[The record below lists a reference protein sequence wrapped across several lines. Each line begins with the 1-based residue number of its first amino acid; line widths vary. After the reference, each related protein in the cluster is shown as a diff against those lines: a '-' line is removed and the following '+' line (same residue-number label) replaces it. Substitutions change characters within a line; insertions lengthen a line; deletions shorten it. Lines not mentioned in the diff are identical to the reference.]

1 MTPLNIT
8 HVTSEFNPLAKAG
21 GLADV
26 VHGLAKQQVLN
37 GNNVSVILPKY
48 DLINFTLVNPL
59 EIYLQ
64 DLWTYQDN
72 KANQNIVY
80 KTIYEGINIFFIEP
94 NKQRNYFNQGVI
106 YGAENDAERFLY
118 FSRAAVEFLNH
129 ENQPLNILH
138 LHDWPTAVIAPLIK
152 CMFRGLSGRINSIIF
167 TIHNIE
173 HQGRIHPNELSRI
186 GLYGAN
192 LLTDPN
198 KPEYLNLMKGGI
210 AYADKVTTVSP
221 TYAKEI
227 KTPEFSFGLDKTID
241 QYKDK
246 LFGVINGIEQ
256 ESWNPATDPHL
267 FEPFPSNGTYIQ
279 DILRK
284 KDLNKQALF
293 KELGMNP
300 SNGGPLVICITR
312 LASQKGP
319 ELILK
324 AISLITRKGGC
335 FILLG
340 SICEKNL
347 EKPFNQAKEE
357 FKNNPNVFL
366 CYQFDNGL
374 AHKLFA
380 AADAIFIPSKFEP
393 CGLTQMI
400 AMHYG
405 TIPIARNT
413 GGLKDTI
420 NDSTSKDPSGFLFDE
435 LSEVG
440 VDKIL
445 DTAFNLYFYDKAKWQ
460 TMIQNGIG
468 KDYSWKLPSISYEHI
483 YRNEVLKQQCSR
495 N

>member
-1 MTPLNIT
+1 MAPLHIT
-8 HVTSEFNPLAKAG
+8 HVTSEFNPLAKEG

-26 VHGLAKQQVLN
+26 VHGLAKQQALN
-37 GNNVSVILPKY
+37 GHTVSVILPKY
-48 DLINFTLVNPL
+48 DIINLTLLHPL
-59 EIYLQ
+59 EIFVA

-72 KANQNIVY
+72 KTHHNTVY
-80 KTIYEGINIFFIEP
+80 KTIYEGITLFLVEN
-94 NKQRNYFNQGVI
+94 NNDYFKLGFI
-106 YGAENDAERFLY
+106 YGALNDAERFLY
-118 FSRAAVEFLNH
+118 FSRAAVEFLNQINH
-129 ENQPLNILH
+129 PLNILH
-138 LHDWPTAVIAPLIK
+138 LHDWPVAVIAPLIK
-152 CMFRGLSGRINSIIF
+152 CMFPNLSKRIDSIIF

-173 HQGRIHPNELSRI
+173 HQGKIHPKELSRI

-192 LLTDPN
+192 SLIDPS
-198 KPEYLNLMKGGI
+198 KADYLNLMKGGI
-210 AYADKVTTVSP
+210 TYADKVTTVSP

-227 KTPEFSFGLDKTID
+227 KTPEFSFGLDQTID

-256 ESWNPATDPHL
+256 ESWNPLTDPHL
-267 FEPFPSNGTYIQ
+267 FEPYPANSTYIQ

-284 KDLNKQALF
+284 KALNKEALF
-293 KELGMNP
+293 AKLGISP
-300 SNGGPLVICITR
+300 TNGGPLVICITR
-312 LASQKGP
+312 LASQKSP

-324 AISLITRKGGC
+324 AISLVIKKGGC

-340 SICEKNL
+340 NICEKNL
-347 EKPFNQAKEE
+347 EKPFAEAKESL
-357 FKNNPNVFL
+357 KLNPNVYL
-366 CYQFDNGL
+366 CYEFDNSL

-420 NDSTSKDPSGFLFDE
+420 NNSTSKDPSGFLFDE
-435 LSEVG
+435 LSEVA

-445 DTAFNLYFYDKAKWQ
+445 DTAFNTYFYDKSKWQ

-468 KDYSWKLPSISYEHI
+468 KDYSWKLPSILYENI
-483 YRNEVLKQQCSR
+483 YRNTLSKVTM
-495 N
+495 

>member
-1 MTPLNIT
+1 MTPLHII

-21 GLADV
+21 GLGDV

-37 GNNVSVILPKY
+37 GNRVSVILPKY
-48 DLINFTLVNPL
+48 DLINLTLL
-59 EIYLQ
+59 DTFEIYVA

-72 KANQNIVY
+72 KAHHNTVY
-80 KTIYEGINIFFIEP
+80 KTIYEGITLFLIDP
-94 NKQRNYFNQGVI
+94 HHQSNYFNRGLI
-106 YGAENDAERFLY
+106 YGASDDSERFLY
-118 FSRAAVEFLNH
+118 FSRAAVEFLSN
-129 ENQPLNILH
+129 EKTSLNILH

-152 CMFRGLSGRINSIIF
+152 CMFSNLSRSIDSIVF

-173 HQGRIHPNELSRI
+173 HQGKVHPKELSRI

-192 LLTDPN
+192 SLTDPN
-198 KPEYLNLMKGGI
+198 KPEYANLMKGGI
-210 AYADKVTTVSP
+210 TYADKVTTVSP

-227 KTPEFSFGLDKTID
+227 KTAEFSFGLDKTIE

-284 KDLNKQALF
+284 KTINKQALF
-293 KELGMNP
+293 RELGMTP
-300 SNGGPLVICITR
+300 TNGGPLVICVTR
-312 LASQKGP
+312 LASQKSP

-324 AISLITRKGGC
+324 AISLTIRKGGC

-347 EKPFNQAKEE
+347 EKPFTEAK
-357 FKNNPNVFL
+357 KALKDNPNVFL
-366 CYQFDNGL
+366 CFQFDEAF

-380 AADAIFIPSKFEP
+380 AGDAIFIPSKFEP

-405 TIPIARNT
+405 TVPIARNT

-420 NDSTSKDPSGFLFDE
+420 NDSTVKDPSGFLFDE
-435 LSEVG
+435 LSEAA

-445 DTAFNLYFYDKAKWQ
+445 DTAFDTYFYDKAKWQ

-468 KDYSWKLPSISYEHI
+468 KDYSWKIPSISYEKI
-483 YRNEVLKQQCSR
+483 YRNETSKAAV
-495 N
+495 